1 MRAVII
7 TAQGVQDEEFIYPY
21 YRLQEAGFDLD
32 VVIVQESVHSFGC
45 TGKYGIPIKG
55 SMLPVGSDFQVAGFD
70 LAIIPGGWEA
80 PERVRQSDAVLKFL
94 QDMDKE
100 GKTIGAICHGPSVL
114 ISAGIVKGR
123 KMTCYRGMKDDLAN
137 AGALY
142 EDSCVVVDRNIVTAP
157 HYRNNPEFMREVLG
171 VASERWRLST
181 LVLA

>member
-32 VVIVQESVHSFGC
+32 VGVVFPNPYERKC
-45 TGKYGIPIKG
+45 TGKYGIPVQNTILVWDRELH
-55 SMLPVGSDFQVAGFD
+55 SNRFD
-70 LAIIPGGWEA
+70 LVIIPGGWEA
-80 PERVRQSDAVLKFL
+80 PERVRQSDVVLKFL

-114 ISAGIVKGR
+114 ISAGVVKGR
-123 KMTCYRGMKDDLAN
+123 KMTCYKGMKDDLAN

>member
-1 MRAVII
+1 MSPA
-7 TAQGVQDEEFIYPY
+7 
-21 YRLQEAGFDLD
+21 AGKPPN
-32 VVIVQESVHSFGC
+32 G
-45 TGKYGIPIKG
+45 YGNPTLF
-55 SMLPVGSDFQVAGFD
+55 SS
-70 LAIIPGGWEA
+70 
-80 PERVRQSDAVLKFL
+80 SY
-94 QDMDKE
+94 
-100 GKTIGAICHGPSVL
+100 KTCHGPSVL

>member
-32 VVIVQESVHSFGC
+32 VATITGRDVQ
-45 TGKYGIPIKG
+45 GKYGIPVIATASSYNLAAHKY
-55 SMLPVGSDFQVAGFD
+55 D
-70 LAIIPGGWEA
+70 LAVIPGGWEA
-80 PERVRQSDAVLKFL
+80 PERVRQNDHVLRFL
-94 QDMDKE
+94 RDMDKE

-123 KMTCYRGMKDDLAN
+123 KMTCYRGMKDDLVN